1 LKKPSF
7 SRTDFSTKPGPQL
20 RLLLLPNFGV
30 NNFQICLPHLMA
42 AFHWGVILLLSVM
55 LFFAE
60 CFVCCTPENEFFS
73 FLSSAYRS
81 PSVTT
86 RNREVV
92 VCLSHTVKALMHTAT
107 ASPCVFPNYTRRSAM
122 EVGPLLTKVL
132 GD

>member
-42 AFHWGVILLLSVM
+42 AFYWGVILLLSVM

-60 CFVCCTPENEFFS
+60 CFVCCTPENEFFFRFCQVHIGHRVS
-73 FLSSAYRS
+73 LPETAKLLCALA
-81 PSVTT
+81 T
-86 RNREVV
+86 RWR
-92 VCLSHTVKALMHTAT
+92 
-107 ASPCVFPNYTRRSAM
+107 P
-122 EVGPLLTKVL
+122 
-132 GD
+132 